1 MKITKLCIRFKNLFY
16 TDDIDSDSDNDND
29 YYSDNSDNRFVEYD
43 KLDYDNHFYHDDDEI
58 EIDISD
64 DEEI

>member
-29 YYSDNSDNRFVEYD
+29 CENDN
-43 KLDYDNHFYHDDDEI
+43 DDHH
-58 EIDISD
+58 
-64 DEEI
+64 